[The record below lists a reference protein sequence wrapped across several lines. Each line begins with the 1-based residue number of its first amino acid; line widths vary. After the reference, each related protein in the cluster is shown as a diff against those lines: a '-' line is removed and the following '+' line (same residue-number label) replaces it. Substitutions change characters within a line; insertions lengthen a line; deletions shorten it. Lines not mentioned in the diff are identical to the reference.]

1 MKMVTA
7 NAEKAGS
14 TSRLKKIFDQ
24 SLAILSEGA
33 NSVQVRRSSLP
44 LHMDTVNLKK
54 RALSDAAN
62 ALSELWKIS
71 GTRSPKLQTGVVQ
84 FGR

>member
-1 MKMVTA
+1 MKIATVTT
-7 NAEKAGS
+7 EQTGS
-14 TSRLKKIFDQ
+14 TNRLKNIFDQ

-33 NSVQVRRSSLP
+33 NSVRVRRSSLP
-44 LHMDTVNLKK
+44 LHMDTVNLQK

-71 GTRSPKLQTGVVQ
+71 GTRSPKLQTGAVQ